1 MTSKTI
7 RRAGVGALTVAMG
20 LGALLGAVEAGAHS
34 VEKPKLSQNK
44 RSAKVAWSAESRDS
58 RGWHRG
64 HVSLIAMGKKGS
76 VCAKQTS
83 SLNLKRGQTHSPRKT
98 FRLTNKTRKCLKGL
112 SGWQTKDRLRAHLT
126 YQHDK
131 NKDGRYD
138 RTEVSTSAKMKKRC
152 MSPGRKA
159 NLKGC
164 KLAGHHMP
172 GANLKR
178 AKLKGADL
186 HGMHL
191 GKDGGGAGSGAQ
203 AARKPRCAPSCQGA
217 DLSGADLSYADL
229 TNADLTSANLT
240 NATLTAAQCAVMVGC
255 HRPVPD
261 RNQGSVLEASRAPVL
276 LPTLL
281 PLPTL
286 TAKSGSA
293 HRQSQRKARGTG
305 AAG

>member
-217 DLSGADLSYADL
+217 NLKGADLAGANLNYANL
-229 TNADLTSANLT
+229 TRANLTSANLFSAWLRGADLT
-240 NATLTAAQCAVMVGC
+240 GANLFRANLAGANLTDATLTGAQSCDTVTG
-255 HRPVPD
+255 
-261 RNQGSVLEASRAPVL
+261 
-276 LPTLL
+276 
-281 PLPTL
+281 
-286 TAKSGSA
+286 
-293 HRQSQRKARGTG
+293 QSLDCS
-305 AAG
+305 

>member
-191 GKDGGGAGSGAQ
+191 GKDGGGAGPMNPPASGAQ
-203 AARKPRCAPSCQGA
+203 AAGYATCQPDCQGA
-217 DLSGADLSYADL
+217 DLSGADLTGANLTNATLIGADLTSAKLTSANLWFANLTGANLTNADL
-229 TNADLTSANLT
+229 TNADLFRANLT
-240 NATLTAAQCAVMVGC
+240 GAIGCDAVTG
-255 HRPVPD
+255 
-261 RNQGSVLEASRAPVL
+261 
-276 LPTLL
+276 
-281 PLPTL
+281 
-286 TAKSGSA
+286 
-293 HRQSQRKARGTG
+293 QSLVCR
-305 AAG
+305 

>member
-203 AARKPRCAPSCQGA
+203 AARYATCQPDCQGA
-217 DLSGADLSYADL
+217 DLSGADLFRANL
-229 TNADLTSANLT
+229 AGANLT
-240 NATLTAAQCAVMVGC
+240 DATLTGAQSCDTV
-255 HRPVPD
+255 
-261 RNQGSVLEASRAPVL
+261 
-276 LPTLL
+276 
-281 PLPTL
+281 
-286 TAKSGSA
+286 
-293 HRQSQRKARGTG
+293 TG
-305 AAG
+305 RSLDCS

>member
-186 HGMHL
+186 HGM
-191 GKDGGGAGSGAQ
+191 A
-203 AARKPRCAPSCQGA
+203 CA
-217 DLSGADLSYADL
+217 
-229 TNADLTSANLT
+229 
-240 NATLTAAQCAVMVGC
+240 
-255 HRPVPD
+255 
-261 RNQGSVLEASRAPVL
+261 
-276 LPTLL
+276 
-281 PLPTL
+281 
-286 TAKSGSA
+286 
-293 HRQSQRKARGTG
+293 
-305 AAG
+305 